1 MEVSIIQKPDL
12 VVAIDFG
19 STYSGY
25 AWQWR
30 TDFLRNK
37 GNIEFNTN
45 WGSGA
50 LQLHKTTTC
59 LLLKANGD
67 DESEYEIDSFGYKA
81 ERIYINMSKEHEKE
95 KKKNLDRGDED
106 NSLENFY
113 LFKRFKHLLY
123 TKEIDDKMKVEDQL
137 DRHFPLFHVLS
148 KFLKALKDHFINNL
162 KEKGQRVNLDKTLWV
177 VTVPA
182 IWSEKAKA
190 FMRKAMEKALM
201 EETEGI
207 EKSLTKKKRKNLL
220 LALEPEAAAIYCI
233 HLPCEQRANMN
244 DFGAPGQVFLTADLG
259 GLTADLSAVKVLDEG
274 LLEEVCLSTGQ
285 LTGGQ
290 NVNDAFFQ
298 ACHNNF
304 DGDSWNKTFG
314 KSTPTECLE
323 MEDDFEQ
330 KKVTIGKEDQ
340 RLEKIV
346 LKVPYTIMKEIDK
359 NNITLKETNDFYLE
373 ENEMKFTS
381 ELVRNKLFKETCA
394 KMYDVMKED
403 LESKKLKD
411 CRTVVLVGGFAE
423 SPIVVQHIR
432 EAIKKNFPNMK
443 VVVPTSPFQAV
454 LKGAVLYGHDPMI
467 FRSRI
472 ARYTYGVGINHV
484 FDEKRHDKEKKW
496 LNTEDNKY
504 YCKDVLAVHVAKGQ
518 SVILKEQ
525 LEEHRYRPTYKNQKS
540 VNISIYASDR
550 APMNSTVDGEPKDVI
565 YITDEG
571 CEKIGEI
578 DVEIPD
584 TLLGTERNLL
594 VRMVYGGTELSV
606 IVIDETSGKD
616 FPLSIKLI

>member
-1 MEVSIIQKPDL
+1 MELSIIQNPEL

-30 TDFLRNK
+30 TDFVRDR
-37 GNIEFNTN
+37 GNIQFNTN

-50 LQLHKTTTC
+50 LQK
-59 LLLKANGD
+59 
-67 DESEYEIDSFGYKA
+67 
-81 ERIYINMSKEHEKE
+81 
-95 KKKNLDRGDED
+95 
-106 NSLENFY
+106 
-113 LFKRFKHLLY
+113 
-123 TKEIDDKMKVEDQL
+123 IDDKMIVEDQL
-137 DRHFPLFHVLS
+137 NRHFPLFHVLS
-148 KFLKALKDHFINNL
+148 KLLKALKDHFINDL

-182 IWSEKAKA
+182 IWSEEAKA

-201 EETEGI
+201 EETEEI
-207 EKSLTKKKRKNLL
+207 EKSLTKKKRTNLL

-233 HLPCEQRANMN
+233 HLPGEQRANMN
-244 DFGAPGQVFLTADLG
+244 DLGAPGQVFLTADLG
-259 GLTADLSAVKVLDEG
+259 GLTADLSAVKVLDDGFLKEI
-274 LLEEVCLSTGQ
+274 CLSQGE
-285 LTGGQ
+285 LAGGQ

-298 ACHNNF
+298 ACHDSF
-304 DGDSWNKTFG
+304 DGNSWRKTFG

-330 KKVTIGKEDQ
+330 KKVTIGKKDP

-346 LKVPYTIMKEIDK
+346 LKVPYTVIKEIDQ
-359 NNITLKETNDFYLE
+359 NNITLKETHDFILE
-373 ENEMKFTS
+373 ENEMKFRS
-381 ELVRNKLFKETCA
+381 EFVRNKLFKETCI
-394 KMYDVMKED
+394 KMFDVMKIVLGSD
-403 LESKKLKD
+403 GLKD

-432 EAIKKNFPNMK
+432 QAIVENFPDVK

-472 ARYTYGVGINHV
+472 ARCTFGVKINCV
-484 FDEKRHDKEKKW
+484 FNEKMHDKEKKW

-504 YCKDVLAVHVAKGQ
+504 YCKDVLDVHVGKGQ

-525 LEEHRYRPTYKNQKS
+525 LEEHRYKPMYKNQES
-540 VNISIYASDR
+540 VKLSIYASDR
-550 APMNSTVDGEPKDVI
+550 APMNSTVGGEPKYVM
-565 YITDEG
+565 YTTDEG
-571 CEKIGEI
+571 CKKIGEA
-578 DVEIPD
+578 VFETSD
-584 TLLGTERNLL
+584 TTLGTERNLL

-606 IVIDETSGKD
+606 IVTDETSGKD
-616 FPLSIKLI
+616 FPLSIKFGNL